1 MTDDTTVLDRAG
13 PENTD
18 WRLVRT
24 DDDELEAR
32 KTIPYDGVRVYS
44 TASRG
49 YVSYRKSSRYNLDA
63 TRVLELYADATGR
76 NPDVPTTVS
85 EAVLSHLHDA
95 DAPIGHGDLV
105 YYAEYEDGFAMGDVE
120 DTIDALVDDDTIRD
134 VAPEREGP
142 AYEVTI

>member
-24 DDDELEAR
+24 ADDELEAR
-32 KTIPYDGVRVYS
+32 KTIPYDGVRTYS

-63 TRVLELYADATGR
+63 CDVLELYADATGR
-76 NPDVPTTVS
+76 NPDVPTTVR
-85 EAVLSHLHDA
+85 DA
-95 DAPIGHGDLV
+95 IVERLDAADDPLGHADLV
-105 YYAEYEDGFAMGDVE
+105 YYAEYEDGFQMGDVE
-120 DTIDALVDDDTIRD
+120 DTIDDLVDDDTIRD